1 MIDNT
6 ERNLSGG
13 LLVIRLKSWTE
24 GKKVSLEK
32 RIKNRRKIK
41 KKKYE
46 KRRRTRNYESVS
58 RLSRIE

>member
-6 ERNLSGG
+6 ERNLSDG
-13 LLVIRLKSWTE
+13 LLVIRLKSRTE

-32 RIKNRRKIK
+32 RIKNGRKIK